1 MARTVQDCATL
12 LEVIAGTDRIDD
24 RQPYNWPQGHVKFGQ
39 ELKKYLDNSKTPLKG
54 IKVGIL
60 VEGFPG
66 TLTDPNVAAASKSA
80 VSKLAELGADVNW
93 VSIPLYKY
101 SGVIWMVGMS
111 MGCMTQNLLSNP
123 SGRKQLLF
131 SDRAALV
138 GTLSQEAFDALGFGG
153 QNVYL
158 RELFLQERFGSP
170 LHARCTNLRRKL
182 SDEYDRTLK
191 DVDVPVMSTCIFP
204 PRKIEKEGGKSLRP
218 LKMPRRT
225 IGIPYNTAPFSS
237 SDHPALTLPAS
248 FVPAKDDKSVWLP
261 TGLRI
266 VGRKFADL
274 TVLKVAGCWEKA
286 NDWKAMKYGGE

>member
-1 MARTVQDCATL
+1 MKPTWGLVPYTGVLTFEATLDHAGPMARTVQDCATL
-12 LEVIAGTDRIDD
+12 LEVIAGTDGVDD

-39 ELKKYLDNSKTPLKG
+39 DLKKYLDNSSPKTPLKG

-138 GTLSQEAFDALGFGG
+138 GTLFQEAFDALGLGG

-158 RELFLQERFGSP
+158 CGLFLQERFGSP
-170 LHARCTNLRRKL
+170 LHARGTNLRRTL
-182 SDEYDRTLK
+182 SDEYDQALK
-191 DVDVPVMSTCIFP
+191 DADVLVMATCIFP
-204 PRKIEKEGGKSLRP
+204 PGKIEKEGGKTLGP
-218 LKMPRRT
+218 LKMQSRT
-225 IGIPYNTAPFSS
+225 IGIPYNTAPSILQAILHS
-237 SDHPALTLPAS
+237 LSQWVS
-248 FVPAKDDKSVWLP
+248 FPPKMIRAY
-261 TGLRI
+261 
-266 VGRKFADL
+266 
-274 TVLKVAGCWEKA
+274 GCRL
-286 NDWKAMKYGGE
+286 GCRL